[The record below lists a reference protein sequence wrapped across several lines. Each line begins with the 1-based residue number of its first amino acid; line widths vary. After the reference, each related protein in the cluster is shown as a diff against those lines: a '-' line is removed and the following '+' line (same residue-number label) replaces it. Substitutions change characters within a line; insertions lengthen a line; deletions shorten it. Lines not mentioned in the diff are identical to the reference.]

1 VYNVCIVYVVRI
13 LYTCSVYLF
22 YLFENL
28 EEEEEE
34 EEEDIYLAQTVMTMN
49 MTI

>member
-1 VYNVCIVYVVRI
+1 VNSI
-13 LYTCSVYLF
+13 SVNGNRRLPAV
-22 YLFENL
+22 NKNRP
-28 EEEEEE
+28 EEE

>member
-1 VYNVCIVYVVRI
+1 M
-13 LYTCSVYLF
+13 LSVGAIF
-22 YLFENL
+22 

-49 MTI
+49 ITI